1 MHIYKEQEAEPST
14 GLMMPEPAPVASPGS
29 GGSGGSGSVGAEKIG
44 SRGKIEIKR
53 IENTTN
59 RQVTFCK
66 RRNGLLKKAYELSV
80 LCDAEV
86 ALVVFSSRGRLYE
99 YSNNSVKETIE
110 RYKKANSDT
119 SNASTVV
126 EINAQH
132 YQQEAAKLKQQI
144 TNLQNANRTLV
155 GDNITSMNHR
165 ELKQLEGRLDKGLG
179 KIRARK
185 NELLC
190 AEIEYMQRRET
201 ELQNDNMYLKSKV
214 AESERGLQTVNM
226 MGSASTSEYVQN
238 MIHYDPRNF
247 LQFNIMHQPQY
258 YPEQEDRKAFMSA
271 IMHIYKEQEAEPST
285 GLMMPEPAPAA
296 SPGSGSS
303 EGSGIEDT
311 ADRQVTFCKRCN
323 GLLKK
328 AYELSMLC
336 DAEVALI
343 VFSSRGRL
351 YEYSNNSVEETIER
365 YKKANS
371 DTSNASTVAEINAQH
386 YQQEAAKLK
395 QHITYLQNSN
405 RTANSEHDGLSIYE
419 RMKDKYGSV
428 SCMCFLQGE

>member
-66 RRNGLLKKAYELSV
+66 RRSGLLKKAYELSV

-119 SNASTVV
+119 SNASTVA

-144 TNLQNANRTLV
+144 TNLQNSNRTLV
-155 GDNITSMNHR
+155 GDNITTMNHR

-185 NELLC
+185 
-190 AEIEYMQRRET
+190 ET

-258 YPEQEDRKAFMSA
+258 YPEQEDRKAFMSGKKYSQCN
-271 IMHIYKEQEAEPST
+271 IVRVHSST
-285 GLMMPEPAPAA
+285 
-296 SPGSGSS
+296 
-303 EGSGIEDT
+303 
-311 ADRQVTFCKRCN
+311 N
-323 GLLKK
+323 
-328 AYELSMLC
+328 
-336 DAEVALI
+336 
-343 VFSSRGRL
+343 
-351 YEYSNNSVEETIER
+351 
-365 YKKANS
+365 
-371 DTSNASTVAEINAQH
+371 EI
-386 YQQEAAKLK
+386 
-395 QHITYLQNSN
+395 
-405 RTANSEHDGLSIYE
+405 
-419 RMKDKYGSV
+419 
-428 SCMCFLQGE
+428 